1 MPNFDICPQPNPFM
15 PGMHSQPGLQ
25 CRTGATGERV
35 WDADWVNSLTVQ
47 DWRSYLLGLAI
58 TRFEWVNCPEELDPR
73 FIELCLTTYGWGCF
87 FEPMAGYLAFCPATQ
102 DNNLDMYYNPRKVRL
117 VPANGEGL
125 NDASSWER
133 YCKRSVCQDE
143 VGNLVIHEQDAVACF
158 DNMLREPLVYKI
170 ELAAMRLSRIYRA
183 ADVNVNAQ
191 LTPWVGVAKETAKL
205 DLERYMNQVL
215 GMESV
220 VLTDEA
226 FASNVTA
233 QTIPTTAPFVADDL
247 LNLGDRHINRI
258 LTQLGIDNAFSQ
270 KKEREVAG
278 EMNAN
283 NEQIYV
289 AREQALRCRQAA
301 ARKCNELFGTDLQ
314 VRFAS
319 RRNASGGIDFSDEE
333 V

>member
-1 MPNFDICPQPNPFM
+1 MTNTNICHQPSPFM
-15 PGMHSQPGLQ
+15 PGMPDRPGLQ
-25 CRTGATGERV
+25 CQPNLTGEMV

-125 NDASSWER
+125 HDASSWER
-133 YCKRSVCQDE
+133 YCKRSVGQDE
-143 VGNLVIHEQDAVACF
+143 HGNLSIHEQDAVACF

-170 ELAAMRLSRIYRA
+170 ELAAMRLARIYRA

-247 LNLGDRHINRI
+247 LNLGDRHVNRI

-301 ARKCNELFGTDLQ
+301 ARKCNELFGTDIQ

>member
-1 MPNFDICPQPNPFM
+1 MPNIDICHQPNPFM
-15 PGMHSQPGLQ
+15 PSQPGLQ
-25 CRTGATGERV
+25 CRTDVTGERV

-125 NDASSWER
+125 NDVSSWER
-133 YCKRSVCQDE
+133 YCKRSVGQDGA
-143 VGNLVIHEQDAVACF
+143 GNLVIHEQDAVACF

-170 ELAAMRLSRIYRA
+170 ELAAMRLARIYRA

-314 VRFAS
+314 VRFSS
-319 RRNASGGIDFSDEE
+319 RRNVSGGIDFSDEE